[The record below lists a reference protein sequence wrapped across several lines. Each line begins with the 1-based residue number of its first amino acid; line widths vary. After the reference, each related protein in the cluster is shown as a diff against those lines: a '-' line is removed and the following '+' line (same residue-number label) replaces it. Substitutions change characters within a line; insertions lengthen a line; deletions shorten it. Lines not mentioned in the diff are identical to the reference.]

1 MLKQVLKYKWYV
13 FVILILIIV
22 EPSINS
28 VLNFW
33 LQSLFNS
40 AKPGVDVLYVMRLLI
55 IGFLLWMLKRV
66 VVFSSGVI
74 KTRFICNT
82 KEEVKHNLFVA
93 IMGRRTANISQIA
106 SSGEYISV
114 FTNDISILESRF
126 YNQIVSLISS
136 IFSLAI
142 LGTSFFAL
150 SWKLATAIISFG
162 VVSMFVP
169 FFFSKKMNEK
179 NLEFSNSI
187 SKFTQSVKEYIVSYP
202 TIKNYSIEKVISEK
216 FDEVNQETEDAKFE
230 ADYSLLLANNVGQ
243 LLSWFMQFIGV
254 GIGIMMVIDGEILIG
269 TVIAAQS
276 FAGDLALPLQNIIIN
291 INSIRS
297 VKQIVK
303 KIYDLEQT
311 DGERTNEKQPTTQS
325 DTDSKQ
331 LSDMRYDITFD
342 HVGLKI
348 GQKQIIKDFNFTFK
362 AGKKYLVVGLNGSGK
377 SSLFKLLKK
386 WYEECEGGIY
396 INDTPLSTMKNRE
409 LSHIVSYMNENVS
422 LFSGSVK
429 ENILLFENQDEAN
442 FEQAVHNAHVCLAL
456 DRQIADEGRNISSGE
471 QRRIEIARSLLRSSK
486 VLVFDEV
493 VSTLDIE
500 TAYDVER
507 LALDLKEQTIIFV
520 SHNFSGKLIRE
531 YDEILVIED
540 GVLLDHG
547 PYEELVRECDYF
559 RRICEIKFG
568 VSNAS

>member
-202 TIKNYSIEKVISEK
+202 TIKNYSIENVISEK

-362 AGKKYLVVGLNGSGK
+362 TGKKYLVVGLNGSGK

-540 GVLLDHG
+540 GVLLNHG

>member
-362 AGKKYLVVGLNGSGK
+362 TGKKYLVVGLNGSGK

-540 GVLLDHG
+540 GVLLNHG

>member
-1 MLKQVLKYKWYV
+1 
-13 FVILILIIV
+13 LILIIV

-362 AGKKYLVVGLNGSGK
+362 TGKKYLVVGLNGSGK

-500 TAYDVER
+500 TAYDVEK

-540 GVLLDHG
+540 GVLLNHG
-547 PYEELVRECDYF
+547 PYEELLRECDYF

>member
-13 FVILILIIV
+13 FIILILIIV

-442 FEQAVHNAHVCLAL
+442 FEQVVHNAHVCLAL

-540 GVLLDHG
+540 GVLLNHG

-568 VSNAS
+568 VSNAL